1 MGPGLALDNHFQA
14 GRKTK
19 RKGSVLKGSR
29 RNSDSETAE
38 NNVPSLFCATRF
50 RSSKFG
56 AIKFR
61 ETKRALVLWIFF
73 AAILSAISAQA
84 QSQGSSAPNAPETP
98 ASAAQGAPTQPQPGS
113 ISGTVVDRDGAVI
126 AIATV
131 TLEQATVPSMSA
143 STSTPST
150 GEPSNAEHSKREA
163 HSDGDGHFVFGGVS
177 PGPFQLTFTAPG
189 FATQEK
195 SGVLHSGEDYIVP
208 QIELAAHATVDVE
221 VTLPLEQIAEDQI
234 KVEEK
239 QRLLGVVPNYYV
251 SYVPHAAPLTT
262 KLKFQLAWKTTIDP
276 ISLVIVGGIAGIEQ
290 ADNAFSGYGQGAQG
304 YAKRFGAA
312 YADLASGTFIGSAIL
327 PSLLKQD
334 PRYFYKGTG
343 STKSRFLYAVK
354 NSVVCR
360 GDNRRWQ
367 PNYSFIIGDLASGG
381 ISNLYYPS
389 QNRNGAALTFENALI
404 ASGGGAVANVIQEFF
419 LRKLTPH
426 APGQD
431 STKP

>member
-1 MGPGLALDNHFQA
+1 M
-14 GRKTK
+14 
-19 RKGSVLKGSR
+19 KGWG
-29 RNSDSETAE
+29 RNSG
-38 NNVPSLFCATRF
+38 AT
-50 RSSKFG
+50 KW
-56 AIKFR
+56 
-61 ETKRALVLWIFF
+61 ALVLSIFF
-73 AAILSAISAQA
+73 AAILSSVSAQA
-84 QSQGSSAPNAPETP
+84 QSQGTP
-98 ASAAQGAPTQPQPGS
+98 LPGTPDTAALAAQGAPTQPGS

-131 TLEQATVPSMSA
+131 TLEQPGAT
-143 STSTPST
+143 STSPPST
-150 GEPSNAEHSKREA
+150 GASDNPAPPKREV
-163 HSDGDGHFVFGGVS
+163 HSDGDGHFAFGTVP
-177 PGPFQLTFTAPG
+177 PGPFKLTFTAPG

-195 SGVLHSGEDYIVP
+195 SGVLHSGEDYVVP

-276 ISLVIVGGIAGIEQ
+276 ISFVIVGGIAGIEQ

-312 YADLASGTFIGSAIL
+312 YADLASGTFIGSALL

-367 PNYSFIIGDLASGG
+367 PNYSFIIGDLAAGG
-381 ISNLYYPS
+381 ISNLYYPA
-389 QNRNGAALTFENALI
+389 QNRNGVALTFENALI
-404 ASGGGAVANVIQEFF
+404 AIGGGAVANVIQEFF

-426 APGQD
+426 TPGQD